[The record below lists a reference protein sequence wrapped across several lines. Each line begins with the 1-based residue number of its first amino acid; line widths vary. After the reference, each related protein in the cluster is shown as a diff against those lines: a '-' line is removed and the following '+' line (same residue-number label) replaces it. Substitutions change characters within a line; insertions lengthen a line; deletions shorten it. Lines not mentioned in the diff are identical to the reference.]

1 MKRFGAMP
9 KQSNDDLQDKKRL
22 REERFGI
29 VSKETDLD
37 KRKKRIQR
45 FGEDSYFD
53 ALKQAR

>member
-1 MKRFGAMP
+1 MKRFGAIP
-9 KQSNDDLQDKKRL
+9 KQNDQELQDKKRI

-29 VSKETDLD
+29 VSKESDLE

-53 ALKQAR
+53 ALRQAR